1 MDLFA
6 PTIFPVATGSIPKHN
21 MYVFQFKFELL
32 WEKDE
37 IKQKETGIGPFFK
50 KMDTK
55 LQNDF

>member
-1 MDLFA
+1 
-6 PTIFPVATGSIPKHN
+6 